1 MELLGAV
8 CFGMTKNILLFLL
21 MLCMSLGC
29 GKPQQVKSPKTK
41 LEASTVQTKNT
52 AKGKNINDGLI
63 AHYEFNGNT
72 HDSTG
77 NSRKAD
83 ITGGA
88 LSADDRHGNAK
99 KCYDFNVGG
108 YMILGNPEAIALK
121 EFTLGVWFKWR
132 SNHPDHIYRT
142 LLAKGQGVYH
152 THMNYMLLIADTDRG
167 DNSGKI
173 QVVVGHGDEIAKS
186 LRAATNF
193 SGEKSVADGNW
204 HHAVFTF
211 SSKTGIGEL
220 YLDGKK
226 VDSKNG
232 VPPAFTNKNQD
243 ATIGIWGG
251 YERTSELF
259 PQNGVNYGHWDGL
272 LDDVRIYNRTL
283 SDDEVKAL
291 YDLEK
296 PKGK

>member
-1 MELLGAV
+1 
-8 CFGMTKNILLFLL
+8 MTKNILLYLL
-21 MLCMSLGC
+21 MLCMPLGC
-29 GKPQQVKSPKTK
+29 GKPQQTKSPKTK
-41 LEASTVQTKNT
+41 LEASTVRTQNT
-52 AKGKNINDGLI
+52 ARGKNINDGLI

-83 ITGGA
+83 IIGGA
-88 LSADDRHGNAK
+88 SSADDRHGNLQ

-108 YMILGNPEAIALK
+108 YMILGNAAGIALK
-121 EFTLGVWFKWR
+121 EFTTSVWFKWR
-132 SNHPDHIYRT
+132 SNHPDHVYRT
-142 LLAKGQGVYH
+142 ILAKGQGVHH
-152 THMNYMLLIADTDRG
+152 THMNYMLLIADTDREES
-167 DNSGKI
+167 SGKI
-173 QVVVGHGDEIAKS
+173 VAVVGHGDELTKP
-186 LRAATNF
+186 LRSTNF
-193 SGEKSVADGNW
+193 SGNKNVADNNW

-211 SSKTGIGEL
+211 NSRMGTGEL

-232 VPPAFTNKNQD
+232 VPPAFANKHQD

-251 YERTSELF
+251 YERTSSLF
-259 PQNGVNYGHWDGL
+259 PKKGVNYGHWDGL

-291 YDLEK
+291 YTLEK